1 MTRMLAVVAALVVA
15 GCVTSKVT
23 SRTYDGGKVT
33 GGAVDVDPS
42 APAGEAAM
50 QMDSVCGKGRWK
62 VTKEDRVFLN
72 QLGNVA
78 PDYGIRTTFVCL

>member
-1 MTRMLAVVAALVVA
+1 MTRLVALFAALAVA

-23 SRTYDGGKVT
+23 SKSYEGGKVT
-33 GGAVDVDPS
+33 GGTVDVDPS
-42 APAGEAAM
+42 APAGEAAK
-50 QMDSVCGKGRWK
+50 QMDSVCGPGKWK

-72 QLGNVA
+72 QLGNIA